1 VQGCDFEM
9 QPGTRRW
16 VIEEGSHGEPTAQ
29 ESQMF
34 RNFANQ
40 VRSGNLNP
48 IWPEMALKT
57 QVVMQACWD
66 SAIAQGRPVIVNPP
80 IAS

>member
-1 VQGCDFEM
+1 MCGAAIRNAARHTPM
-9 QPGTRRW
+9 
-16 VIEEGSHGEPTAQ
+16 VIEEGSHGDATAQ

-48 IWPEMALKT
+48 AWPEMALKT
-57 QVVMQACWD
+57 QVVMEACWD
-66 SAIAQGRPVIVNPP
+66 SAIAQGRV
-80 IAS
+80 A